1 MSRNIKILITL
12 SLLQNVIFKMKY
24 SKLILLIG
32 LTIVSFSCKK
42 EDANKSDNQE
52 TNENDSNYDCSYE
65 NDNVSKTVDCNVQLN
80 MTSLFSEITS
90 NDKRIFTVNNIPSHL
105 VGEYPNNANPHS
117 ISAQEETIEISINPQ
132 KKTSLTPLQNS
143 NGPAYAFGIC
153 LNGVEM
159 DPVAAEPW
167 GKNTTNE
174 NYNWNLE
181 ATANN
186 LGLDC
191 SNAHVQPTG
200 SYHYHGTPVK
210 YIESLNTSGNEMVLM
225 GWAADGFPVYYSF
238 GYSTAN
244 DSLSAIKTLT
254 SSYRLK
260 SGDRPGDGISAPCGE
275 YNGKYVQDYEFT
287 EGLGDL
293 DEANGRTGVTPEF
306 PNGTYYYVV
315 TDEFPGIP
323 RYFAGDPSKDFKLG
337 PGK

>member
-1 MSRNIKILITL
+1 
-12 SLLQNVIFKMKY
+12 MKY
-24 SKLILLIG
+24 STLVSILAPIIICL
-32 LTIVSFSCKK
+32 SCKK
-42 EDANKSDNQE
+42 DDVNENNNGE
-52 TNENDSNYDCSYE
+52 TNDENLTIECSYE
-65 NDNVSKTVDCNVQLN
+65 NDNISKTVDCSVQLDLE
-80 MTSLFSEITS
+80 SVFSETTS
-90 NDKRIFTVNNIPSHL
+90 NDSRLFTVNNIPSHL
-105 VGEYPNNANPHS
+105 VGEFPNNANPHS
-117 ISAQEETIEISINPQ
+117 ILAQDETLEIDLTPQ
-132 KKTSLTPLQNS
+132 EAGSLTPLQNS
-143 NGPAYAFGIC
+143 NGPEYAFGIC

-174 NYNWNLE
+174 NYDWNLE

-200 SYHYHGTPVK
+200 AYHYHGTPVK
-210 YIESLNTSGNEMVLM
+210 YIESLNTYGNEMVLM

-244 DSLSAIKTLT
+244 DNKSGVKALK

-260 SGDRPGDGISAPCGE
+260 SGNRPGDGVSAPCGE
-275 YNGKYVQDYEFT
+275 YNGKYVQDYEYS

-323 RYFAGDPSKDFKLG
+323 RYFVGTPSNDFKLG
-337 PGK
+337 PN

>member
-1 MSRNIKILITL
+1 M
-12 SLLQNVIFKMKY
+12 
-24 SKLILLIG
+24 LIG
-32 LTIVSFSCKK
+32 LAIVSFSCKK
-42 EDANKSDNQE
+42 EDANKNDNE
-52 TNENDSNYDCSYE
+52 DTNDNNSNYDCSYE
-65 NDNVSKTVDCNVQLN
+65 NDNLSITVDCNVQLN
-80 MTSLFSEITS
+80 ITSVFSETIS
-90 NDKRIFTVNNIPSHL
+90 NDKRIFSVNNIPSHL
-105 VGEYPNNANPHS
+105 VGEYPNSANPNS
-117 ISAQEETIEISINPQ
+117 ILAQNETIKINLTPQ
-132 KKTSLTPLQNS
+132 KATGLTSLQNE
-143 NGPAYAFGIC
+143 NGPAYSFGIC

-167 GKNTTNE
+167 AKNTSNE

-210 YIESLNTSGNEMVLM
+210 YIEDLNVSGNEMVLI

-238 GYSTAN
+238 GYSSAN
-244 DSLSAIKTLT
+244 DHSSEINALS

-260 SGDRPGDGISAPCGE
+260 SGNRPGDGVSAPCGE
-275 YNGKYVQDYEFT
+275 YNGKYVQDYEYV

-323 RYFAGDPSKDFKLG
+323 RYLVGTPSNDFKLG
-337 PGK
+337 PG